1 MEILNEIKEAKYLT
15 VEKSSQYRRIMRIFF
30 NEYEKMNFQLYQ
42 QDIFNKVKEFVEF
55 ENYDIN
61 KVKTD
66 LDILTEYGNLIAVQ
80 DTKRVNTI
88 AEFKNREYR
97 YSMSDKAIIIERM
110 TINLEKI
117 QFESKNLSTNYIVRI
132 IEALEKMKFLFEN
145 EEEKEIFQL
154 WNTLQND
161 FKHLNQSYQDY
172 LKEFYTRKTEEL
184 MKTTEFLLYKEKFI
198 SILKSF
204 IRELQRNSSKM
215 ERILKEIENLMINEI
230 LNSII
235 RMEIQNQEL
244 NFNNNF
250 KITEDF
256 KVKIKE
262 NILGKWYSLKNWF
275 ISAETRKSEYRQI
288 MEITEDIIKKIVQE
302 AYFITQKQNYG
313 SSKKIA
319 YKKFMNLFINCQDIE
334 EAHKLSGYIFG
345 IQRIRHFQLNPT
357 TTISNESSVY
367 SYEEGIKNYV
377 EYTLES
383 HNRVYKPK
391 VEKTGFEDR
400 SKLKEKLMLEY
411 RQKLENDKKRI
422 SKYLKVGI
430 LDISKIEDVIS
441 SEFRIFIL
449 NMISMASLSK
459 EKIGITEYGQKYKLK
474 RTEGTFTLK
483 CEDGDLE
490 MPKYIFEFLED

>member
-172 LKEFYTRKTEEL
+172 LKT
-184 MKTTEFLLYKEKFI
+184 
-198 SILKSF
+198 
-204 IRELQRNSSKM
+204 
-215 ERILKEIENLMINEI
+215 
-230 LNSII
+230 
-235 RMEIQNQEL
+235 
-244 NFNNNF
+244 
-250 KITEDF
+250 
-256 KVKIKE
+256 
-262 NILGKWYSLKNWF
+262 
-275 ISAETRKSEYRQI
+275 
-288 MEITEDIIKKIVQE
+288 
-302 AYFITQKQNYG
+302 NY
-313 SSKKIA
+313 
-319 YKKFMNLFINCQDIE
+319 
-334 EAHKLSGYIFG
+334 
-345 IQRIRHFQLNPT
+345 
-357 TTISNESSVY
+357 
-367 SYEEGIKNYV
+367 
-377 EYTLES
+377 
-383 HNRVYKPK
+383 
-391 VEKTGFEDR
+391 
-400 SKLKEKLMLEY
+400 
-411 RQKLENDKKRI
+411 
-422 SKYLKVGI
+422 
-430 LDISKIEDVIS
+430 
-441 SEFRIFIL
+441 
-449 NMISMASLSK
+449 
-459 EKIGITEYGQKYKLK
+459 
-474 RTEGTFTLK
+474 
-483 CEDGDLE
+483 
-490 MPKYIFEFLED
+490 